1 MQCHFHGYPA
11 DIGMNAERIHGLF
24 KARIRNSQYNNIFT
38 KPAKTTVPGPVRNC
52 VLRSTLHSGDT
63 DRQIADIIITWPVL
77 HVAISFQL
85 TTHSLPGYNYLIPVL
100 SSTGSRHLHNE
111 SDGLNKSAPERSRN
125 DPFTAEPGT
134 HDCLR

>member
-1 MQCHFHGYPA
+1 M
-11 DIGMNAERIHGLF
+11 
-24 KARIRNSQYNNIFT
+24 
-38 KPAKTTVPGPVRNC
+38 PGPFRNC
-52 VLRSTLHSGDT
+52 VLRSTLHSSDT

-85 TTHSLPGYNYLIPVL
+85 TTHSLSGYNYLIPVL

-111 SDGLNKSAPERSRN
+111 SDGVNKSVPERRSN
-125 DPFTAEPGT
+125 DPLTAEPGT